1 MTATIDFHHGTFYVS
16 VFRDGRRIEYR
27 HGGYRAVIAFAV
39 GMGVPRR
46 DVNLT
51 LAAQNAAMGAVR

>member
-16 VFRDGRRIEYR
+16 VFRGTQRVEYR
-27 HGGYRAVIAFAV
+27 RGDYRDVIAFAV

-46 DVNLT
+46 DVTLT
-51 LAAQNAAMGAVR
+51 PAAQSAALGVAR

>member
-16 VFRDGRRIEYR
+16 VSRGTQRVECRR
-27 HGGYRAVIAFAV
+27 GGYRDVIAFAV

-46 DVNLT
+46 EVTLT
-51 LAAQNAAMGAVR
+51 PAAQSAALGAAR

>member
-16 VFRDGRRIEYR
+16 VFRGRERIEYR
-27 HGGYRAVIAFAV
+27 RGDYRDVIAFAV